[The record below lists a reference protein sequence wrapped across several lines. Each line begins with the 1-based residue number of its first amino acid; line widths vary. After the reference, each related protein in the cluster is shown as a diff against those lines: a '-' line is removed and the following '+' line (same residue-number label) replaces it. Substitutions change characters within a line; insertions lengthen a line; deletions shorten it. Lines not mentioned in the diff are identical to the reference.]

1 MNSHK
6 LRFKRRDKSVGGHSV
21 SVKIAAEEL
30 VNETETIAMKLPLNA
45 IMRKD

>member
-6 LRFKRRDKSVGGHSV
+6 LRFKWRHKSVGSHSV

-30 VNETETIAMKLPLNA
+30 VNETEKIAMKITSKKTDLL
-45 IMRKD
+45 